1 MLTISILRIY
11 VRHWLTRRP
20 EQVDCKGKGMM
31 TTYWCEPRPGSMRLS
46 FCEGSESSL
55 GIQTDPTNEMIVRLV
70 DWNVRVFVELLNEH
84 RGISDNEYAPTET
97 DVDCKDLSGLIT
109 AIAGAH
115 KMNPFHNFERTS
127 HVVFSTKRL
136 LDTVKESGITA
147 DLGGALTDPLSRFAI
162 LFGILVY
169 GANYPHQGSN
179 GVEANSV
186 IPGWEMFL
194 DQQYENLRT
203 CLFASTLEFE
213 RFQQIA
219 MHVITTIDL
228 TDRSLAGELEFRSE
242 SSLALQSLSGN
253 VDCLNFKASTMLH
266 LIIRA
271 SNASHAMQHF
281 TTYKKW
287 NVRLMSEV
295 FATHKF
301 GSLASDPTK
310 DWYEKE
316 IQFLETYVIP
326 LAQRLS
332 EAVGMSCIE
341 FLDFATANRMEWIL
355 SGQTIVSQ
363 AVDGLLQEK

>member
-70 DWNVRVFVELLNEH
+70 DWNVRVFEELLNEH

-109 AIAGAH
+109 AIASAH

-147 DLGGALTDPLSRFAI
+147 DLGGALIDPLSRFAI

-169 GANYPHQGSN
+169 GVNYPH
-179 GVEANSV
+179 
-186 IPGWEMFL
+186 
-194 DQQYENLRT
+194 
-203 CLFASTLEFE
+203 
-213 RFQQIA
+213 
-219 MHVITTIDL
+219 
-228 TDRSLAGELEFRSE
+228 
-242 SSLALQSLSGN
+242 
-253 VDCLNFKASTMLH
+253 
-266 LIIRA
+266 
-271 SNASHAMQHF
+271 
-281 TTYKKW
+281 
-287 NVRLMSEV
+287 
-295 FATHKF
+295 
-301 GSLASDPTK
+301 
-310 DWYEKE
+310 
-316 IQFLETYVIP
+316 
-326 LAQRLS
+326 
-332 EAVGMSCIE
+332 
-341 FLDFATANRMEWIL
+341 
-355 SGQTIVSQ
+355 
-363 AVDGLLQEK
+363 